1 MTPSATPDTYW
12 ATSVSEVVGGQVLI
26 RGYNLEDLIGNL
38 SFTSAVYLLIRGQL
52 PTPAQVRV
60 LDGVLGAV
68 LDFGLE
74 KPGTMAAR
82 FAVSANPQ
90 MATGMAAACLSVGQH
105 TLATEDTSRFII
117 DAAARH
123 HASALPLEQFAQE
136 EVARLRAAGE
146 RIPGLGHPVFKKV
159 DPRAAVLRQLAVDEG
174 CWPAEAAV
182 YEAVHAAFT
191 SLPGKSE
198 IPINDVGVMAAV
210 LVGLGFSPAEGTGV
224 AILSTMP
231 GVVAHISEE
240 ITSRRPIRVVE
251 RDQVTYDVPPRD
263 FGVDAQ
269 AAGLDPE
276 GAEGRSR

>member
-1 MTPSATPDTYW
+1 MIPSTTTDTYW
-12 ATSVSEVVGGQVLI
+12 ATSVSEVREEQVLI
-26 RGYNLEDLIGNL
+26 RGYDLEDLIGNL

-52 PTPAQVRV
+52 PTPSQVRV

-68 LDFGLE
+68 LDYGLE
-74 KPGTMAAR
+74 KPGTVAAR

-105 TLATEDTSRFII
+105 TLATEDTSRFVI
-117 DAAARH
+117 DVAARQA
-123 HASALPLEQFAQE
+123 ASELPLDQFAEQ
-136 EVARLRAAGE
+136 EVARIRASGQ

-182 YEAVHAAFT
+182 YEAVHGAFT
-191 SLPGKSE
+191 SLPGKSD
-198 IPINDVGVMAAV
+198 IPINDVGVMAVV

-240 ITSRRPIRVVE
+240 LTSRRPIRVVE
-251 RDQVTYDVPPRD
+251 RSQVTYDVPPRD
-263 FGVDAQ
+263 FKADAR
-269 AAGLDPE
+269 AAGLQPE
-276 GAEGRSR
+276 STGGLR